1 MNLQQLV
8 QDHDVKT
15 GATMAALGVTGTT
28 VQVVTQ
34 WASLAV
40 LMVNLLLGIGGLYVL
55 AHKILAIHRK
65 KP

>member
-1 MNLQQLV
+1 MNIQHLV

-15 GATMAALGVTGTT
+15 GAAMTALGVTGTT

-40 LMVNLLLGIGGLYVL
+40 LMINLLLGLGGLYVL
-55 AHKILAIHRK
+55 AHKIIAIHKK